1 MPEQSFSTMPRIFTP
16 KRNRWLL
23 GLLLVLLASYAVAV
37 VLHWDDRLRWSLA
50 EWATP
55 AKERA
60 NAVWLPAYRAD
71 IDAKPM
77 PGLETDEA
85 SDLSYD
91 PSSKTLYSVMGKHPF
106 LVQLSL
112 EGEVLR
118 KIELVGWANPE
129 GVAVLEDGHIAI
141 TDERSQ
147 LLTIV
152 TAPPG
157 VTSLNIKDFP
167 QFPLGKAREKNK
179 GTEAV
184 AWDAQGQRVLFG
196 QERPAFLESW
206 RSNGTTLLG
215 QPMTLAGGP
224 LDLRNLSGMDVD
236 RRTGHLLLVSADSH
250 LILETDS
257 AGKPVSYMTLLGHF
271 NGLGQTIPR
280 AEGVATDEQGTLY
293 VISEPNLFY
302 RFKH

>member
-1 MPEQSFSTMPRIFTP
+1 MPEQTFTQVP
-16 KRNRWLL
+16 PVAKARRKRWLL
-23 GLLLVLLASYAVAV
+23 GMLLALLVSYTLAVI
-37 VLHWDDRLRWSLA
+37 LHWDDRLRWSLA
-50 EWATP
+50 EWTTP
-55 AKERA
+55 AQERA
-60 NAVWLPAYRAD
+60 NAVWLPGYRAD
-71 IDAKPM
+71 IDAKLM

-112 EGEVLR
+112 EGDVLR

-129 GVAVLEDGHIAI
+129 GVAVLENGHIAI

-152 TAPPG
+152 TAPAG
-157 VTSLNIKDFP
+157 VTALNIKDFP

-206 RSNGTTLLG
+206 RSDGTTLIG

-257 AGKPVSYMTLLGHF
+257 AGKPVSYMTLLGYF
-271 NGLGQTIPR
+271 NGLKQTIPR